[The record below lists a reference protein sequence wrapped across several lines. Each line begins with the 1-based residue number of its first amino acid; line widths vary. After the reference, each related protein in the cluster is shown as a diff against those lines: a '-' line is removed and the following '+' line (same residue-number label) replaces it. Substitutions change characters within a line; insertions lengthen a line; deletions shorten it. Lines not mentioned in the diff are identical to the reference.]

1 MSQAIAGIHPT
12 RMELLALKKRVKI
25 AERGRD
31 LLREKLDALMIEFFQ
46 FIREISNLREKTHE
60 ILSQAYKDFSE
71 AQMMMGF
78 MNLLQTSLSIENRFS
93 VDVRSR
99 DIIGISIPVIETKI
113 KPFEI
118 YPYNPLNTST
128 KLDEGVLKMSKAIEL
143 ISELAE
149 NEVAVRRLAE
159 AIASTKRRVNCLEYV
174 IIPRITNTI
183 KYIQIHL
190 EEREREDLFRLKRI
204 KKRLEK
210 EERI

>member
-1 MSQAIAGIHPT
+1 MSQTIAGIHPT

-71 AQMMMGF
+71 AQMIMGF

-93 VDVRSR
+93 IDVKSR

-113 KPFEI
+113 KPFEV

-149 NEVAVRRLAE
+149 NEIAVKRLAE

-210 EERI
+210 EEKI

>member
-1 MSQAIAGIHPT
+1 MSQTIAGIHPT

-46 FIREISNLREKTHE
+46 FIREISSLREQTHE
-60 ILSQAYKDFSE
+60 ILYQAYKDFSE
-71 AQMMMGF
+71 AQIRLGF
-78 MNLLQTSLSIENRFS
+78 MKLLQTSLSVENRFL
-93 VDVRSR
+93 VDVKSR
-99 DIIGISIPVIETKI
+99 DVIGISIPVIETKV
-113 KPFEI
+113 KPFES
-118 YPYNPLNTST
+118 YPYNPLSTSI
-128 KLDEGVLKMSKAIEL
+128 KLDEGILKMNKAIEL

-149 NEVAVRRLAE
+149 NEVALVRLGE

-174 IIPRITNTI
+174 IIPRIINTI
-183 KYIQIHL
+183 KYIQMHL

-210 EERI
+210 EKRA

>member
-1 MSQAIAGIHPT
+1 
-12 RMELLALKKRVKI
+12 MELLALKKRVKI

-71 AQMMMGF
+71 AQMIMGF

-93 VDVRSR
+93 IDVKSR

-113 KPFEI
+113 KPFEV

-149 NEVAVRRLAE
+149 NEIAVKRLAE

-210 EERI
+210 EEKI